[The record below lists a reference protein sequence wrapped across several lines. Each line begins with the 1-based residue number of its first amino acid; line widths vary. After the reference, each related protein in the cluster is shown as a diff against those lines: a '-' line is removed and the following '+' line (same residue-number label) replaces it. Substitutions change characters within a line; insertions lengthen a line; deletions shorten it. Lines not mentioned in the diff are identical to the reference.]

1 MRILDEKG
9 NELVDPD
16 LGLGHLVP
24 DTLVKHHAA
33 VNEVPAEYRTVIVW
47 QNPDDPSNRLERREE
62 VSPRVPGKAAWDE
75 KEHILRY
82 VPYTE
87 AELAEIAARKEAE
100 EQARAEAEAEA
111 KRRAELQERIEA
123 LPDQVEA
130 LNEAVAEAGAV
141 IGENDDA
148 LAALR
153 GDVSD
158 LMEAVAEIGT
168 LVAGE

>member
-1 MRILDEKG
+1 MRVLDEAG
-9 NELVDPD
+9 NDIIDPD
-16 LGLGHLVP
+16 EELGRLIPERLLVSEAIP
-24 DTLVKHHAA
+24 YKPAKVERVLAWENGERKLYKREQV
-33 VNEVPAEYRTVIVW
+33 EPEQRPVPAVYE
-47 QNPDDPSNRLERREE
+47 D
-62 VSPRVPGKAAWDE
+62 
-75 KEHILRY
+75 ILRY

-111 KRRAELQERIEA
+111 KRQAELQERIEA